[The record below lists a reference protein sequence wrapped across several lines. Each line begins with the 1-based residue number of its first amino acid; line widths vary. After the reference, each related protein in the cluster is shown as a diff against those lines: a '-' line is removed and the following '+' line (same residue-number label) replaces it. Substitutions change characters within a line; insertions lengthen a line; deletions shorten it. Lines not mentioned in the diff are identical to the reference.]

1 MGKAGK
7 QFFSNTI
14 VIPIAVL
21 LLVSCGTTQPSK
33 YYMLTSIANGNNVS
47 SRNQSGDL
55 TIGLGPIQ
63 LPKYL
68 DRSPLV
74 IRGDGSEVI
83 INDLHRWAEPLEDNF
98 TRILAENL
106 YQLVNGIKVSLHPWR
121 DQHDIDYQIIVTLY
135 QFDTDIDGN
144 VVMSSTWSI
153 LQAGSDQL
161 LYSRRT
167 IINEKAGNPDYPAL
181 VDAQSKAVEK
191 LTREIAEKLQE
202 IIAG

>member
-1 MGKAGK
+1 
-7 QFFSNTI
+7 
-14 VIPIAVL
+14 
-21 LLVSCGTTQPSK
+21 
-33 YYMLTSIANGNNVS
+33 MLTSIANGNNVS

-121 DQHDIDYQIIVTLY
+121 DQRDIDYQIIVTLY

>member
-121 DQHDIDYQIIVTLY
+121 DQRDIDYQIIVTLY